1 MPEPAPQL
9 SQPEYLRLIETGSR
23 DEYVERHAEATGAVA
38 RLNRRVG
45 AWATFYFCVR
55 DALARGDVP
64 AGCTDAAAATL
75 AIKD

>member
-1 MPEPAPQL
+1 
-9 SQPEYLRLIETGSR
+9 
-23 DEYVERHAEATGAVA
+23 
-38 RLNRRVG
+38 LNRRVG